1 MGQGGG
7 GGVGGRAEQAC
18 QQEALILKEEGD
30 ACPLYSTKI
39 NNLYFFKIK
48 YQVPYLHCVHF
59 IIQ

>member
-39 NNLYFFKIK
+39 NNLYFF
-48 YQVPYLHCVHF
+48 
-59 IIQ
+59 